1 MMCAGRAKGSKANSC
16 QGDSGGPL
24 VCEGSFGET
33 RDEQWYL
40 FGITSFGAFDCS
52 SYTSSV
58 YTKVSTYVN
67 WITSTIEAD

>member
-24 VCEGSFGET
+24 VCEGSFGESSEE
-33 RDEQWYL
+33 RWYL

-58 YTKVSTYVN
+58 YTKVSTYIDWVN
-67 WITSTIEAD
+67 AIIQSH